1 MSFFKTRAQPQVSAK
16 ARSSKKL
23 WLYFVATIEA
33 FVRRPRRR
41 KKIRRKRFKAKVFLL
56 RCKARPGTSR
66 MDPELVMTFLCHG
79 SSQLE
84 LSLGTEITGPL
95 FLIASHSPS
104 IIGSFL
110 GSSYFHAKSSV
121 VLKNLIYHG
130 FMYFLFCNYE
140 REIVV
145 LGMA

>member
-66 MDPELVMTFLCHG
+66 MDPDLVMTFLCHG
-79 SSQLE
+79 SSQFE
-84 LSLGTEITGPL
+84 LSLGTEITGPI
-95 FLIASHSPS
+95 FLIASPS

-110 GSSYFHAKSSV
+110 RSSHFYAKSSV
-121 VLKNLIYHG
+121 VLKNFINHC
-130 FMYFLFCNYE
+130 FMYFLFCNYL